1 LTDSFIEL
9 HKEISY
15 GFEWDDSKSA
25 QCLRERGFTFAFVL
39 PAFVDPHR
47 RVEIDER
54 HEYGETRYRLYGRI
68 DGRLFVV
75 AYAMRGHVVRIISAR
90 KAKCWRT
97 EKSW

>member
-1 LTDSFIEL
+1 ME
-9 HKEISY
+9 
-15 GFEWDDSKSA
+15 FEWDGSKSE

-39 PAFVDPHR
+39 PAFIDPHR

-75 AYAMRGHVVRIISAR
+75 AYAMRGPRPDHFRTQGQCS
-90 KAKCWRT
+90 RT